1 MLPVK
6 GLTQQA
12 EIHIVQIAEVGHVLF
27 IAILPFNHLS
37 SLSYMIRSELA
48 MANYEL
54 SRTTEDCVFPLRDH
68 SCKERASC
76 SLDRSEEQCYYLV
89 SKI

>member
-1 MLPVK
+1 
-6 GLTQQA
+6 
-12 EIHIVQIAEVGHVLF
+12 
-27 IAILPFNHLS
+27 
-37 SLSYMIRSELA
+37 
-48 MANYEL
+48 MANCEFF
-54 SRTTEDCVFPLRDH
+54 RNTEDCVFPLRDY